1 MNKIAIKYGIYTGFV
16 VILYMFAFYIYDK
29 PLMRNPAIIW
39 STMIFYLAGMFW
51 ATLKVHRLEGSTSN
65 SIGSVL
71 DNVGNAEKESSL
83 RSLVSTPF
91 IVFLITNAYFWFFF
105 LWIMNVYDAE
115 LLQIH
120 QEMTHQEMLDY
131 YQGTEK
137 ISEVRKNVLADY
149 TPTFGASMKKYVI
162 GIIGGFILSFLI
174 ALMVRRT

>member
-1 MNKIAIKYGIYTGFV
+1 
-16 VILYMFAFYIYDK
+16 MFAFYIYDK

>member
-1 MNKIAIKYGIYTGFV
+1 LNKIAIKYGVYTGFG
-16 VILYMFAFYIYDK
+16 VILYMLLFYFYDK
-29 PLMRNPAIIW
+29 ASMRSPEVIW
-39 STMIFYLAGMFW
+39 TSTLLYSLGMFL
-51 ATLKVHRLEGSTSN
+51 ATLKVHRSEGSANN

-71 DNVGNAEKESSL
+71 DNTENAEKESSL

-131 YQGTEK
+131 FKGTEK
-137 ISEVRKNVLADY
+137 ISEVRKNVLVDY
-149 TPTFGASMKKYVI
+149 TPTFGASITKYVK
-162 GIIGGFILSFLI
+162 GAIGGFGLSFLM
-174 ALMVRRT
+174 ALIVRRT